1 MRSAGIR
8 LYYPNR
14 AGQQSGIKDGI
25 LLELGFDD
33 TTPNRP
39 VTISSWA
46 YDAAVTAGVQIHDNR
61 AVDVLCYLPTYTF
74 VEKLQT
80 VSTKYRL
87 QRAGEAFPANFMRH
101 YYDIYCLL
109 TLPEVQDFIGTPAFE
124 SRKVQRFRRG
134 DELVAAKNPAFLLED
149 PEERARFAMAY
160 RKTSALYYQGQ
171 PDLAEILA
179 RIQLHIDKM

>member
-46 YDAAVTAGVQIHDNR
+46 YDAAPREPLEGEETHRIR
-61 AVDVLCYLPTYTF
+61 
-74 VEKLQT
+74 VEP
-80 VSTKYRL
+80 
-87 QRAGEAFPANFMRH
+87 G
-101 YYDIYCLL
+101 
-109 TLPEVQDFIGTPAFE
+109 FIC
-124 SRKVQRFRRG
+124 
-134 DELVAAKNPAFLLED
+134 
-149 PEERARFAMAY
+149 
-160 RKTSALYYQGQ
+160 KT
-171 PDLAEILA
+171 
-179 RIQLHIDKM
+179 